1 MTSHKAYK
9 TKKVTDGIL
18 VWEEGYLDLMEEM
31 TPDDEAKFAEFGNN
45 EYRAKNLLSMLE
57 ELTNDDKYINDNEH
71 NTRSINQYADEIRS
85 ICNKIINEN
94 ISYELQNLNMGIAKS
109 LWLKINTIL
118 IVKPKA
124 DIGAKVTNGHK
135 NRGDHLDKADF
146 QVLAKPLLEK
156 NNNIIDKTLRE
167 KALGPYARKY
177 LPNALRGWL
186 REIRPENTIQVG
198 RPKKE

>member
-1 MTSHKAYK
+1 MTNYKAYK

-18 VWEEGYLDLMEEM
+18 VWEGGYIDLMEEM

-45 EYRAKNLLSMLE
+45 EYRAKNLLSILE
-57 ELTNDDKYINDNEH
+57 KLTNDDKYMNANEH
-71 NTRSINQYADEIRS
+71 NTKSINQYTDEIRS

-94 ISYELQNLNMGIAKS
+94 ISYELQNLNMGIAWS

-135 NRGDHLDKADF
+135 NRSDQLDKADF

-167 KALGPYARKY
+167 KALAPYVRKWSK
-177 LPNALRGWL
+177 NAVRGWL
-186 REIRPENTIQVG
+186 RELRPNGLKQTG
-198 RPKKE
+198 RPHKT